1 VIHVTGWAEVTGI
14 GWDGIGA
21 RNSQR
26 CNKEQDTKELEN
38 RGKKKRG
45 IYIAA
50 GPAYIVAGPAI

>member
-1 VIHVTGWAEVTGI
+1 M